1 MAVAV
6 LSILL
11 FVALAFAVGLLYAL
25 WTLLKKQK
33 SRETPRHQAGIADDM
48 TFLAFDKILDSARD
62 YDLFFRA
69 VMNNVPF
76 PVYCKDADDDF
87 RYLFYNKTEVAA
99 ESGSFL
105 GKTDFDVFP
114 PDIAEQTRRNDVE
127 TSRLSIGAVNE
138 YSEHFLA
145 ADNTVHPCKSF
156 KQIIRTQAG
165 RRFLLGLSIDMS
177 EEYALRQSV
186 EETSEILQTILD
198 NIPACILAKDVRNNL
213 RHIIWNKELE
223 RHTGITAE
231 QIIGKTDLEIE
242 PWPGLGQFI
251 RELDMQ
257 TIRDGQVYQEQL
269 CLTASGRQILYRT
282 NKRSCRLPSG
292 RHLLIDMCLDMT
304 RQHELET
311 LNRDMIEYQRDV
323 IAKDQLL
330 NECMRFA
337 GRETDRDAVVNYLLQ
352 RVGIEFN
359 ADRCFTYQY
368 RDSDC
373 RFADCRCE
381 WTARDAASLLFQ
393 QNLDMDS
400 YEYLQSHLK
409 SFQTLVVDDIDD
421 MPQGDCR
428 EYMRRRNIRSTIIA
442 PVQIG
447 DRLCGFIG
455 LDFVRSARIFSENDM
470 RLLNNT
476 ASLLGLIGARDYYRI
491 LLRNVK
497 NDNR

>member
-1 MAVAV
+1 MAVVVIV

-11 FVALAFAVGLLYAL
+11 AAALALAAGLFYAL
-25 WTLLKKQK
+25 SKNQK
-33 SRETPRHQAGIADDM
+33 SRLNPRHQAGIADDI
-48 TFLAFDKILDSARD
+48 TFLAFDKILDGTRD
-62 YDLFFRA
+62 YDLFFQA

-87 RYLFYNKTEVAA
+87 RYVFHNNTEVTAV
-99 ESGSFL
+99 SGSFL

-114 PDIAEQTRRNDVE
+114 AEVADLARRHDLE
-127 TSRLSIGAVNE
+127 TSRLASGTVNE
-138 YSEHFLA
+138 CSEHFLA
-145 ADNTVHPCKSF
+145 ADNTVHTCKSF

-165 RRFLLGLSIDMS
+165 RRFLLGLSIDMTD
-177 EEYALRQSV
+177 EYALRQSV

-198 NIPACILAKDVRNNL
+198 TVPACILAKDVRDNL

-251 RELDMQ
+251 RELDMKA
-257 TIRDGQVYQEQL
+257 IREGAVHQEQL
-269 CLTASGRQILYRT
+269 CLTASGRQILYNT
-282 NKRSCRLPSG
+282 NKLSCRLPSG
-292 RHLLIDMCLDMT
+292 RHLIIDMCIDTT
-304 RQHELET
+304 RQHELEV
-311 LNRDMIEYQRDV
+311 LNTDMIEYQRDV

-337 GRETDRDAVVNYLLQ
+337 ARETDHDAVVNYLLQ

-368 RDSDC
+368 RGPDC
-373 RFADCRCE
+373 RFADCRHE
-381 WTARDAASLLFQ
+381 WTARGATSLLFQ

-409 SFQTLVVDDIDD
+409 SFQALVIDDIDE
-421 MPQGDCR
+421 MPPGNSRD
-428 EYMRRRNIRSTIIA
+428 YMRRNRIRSTLVA

-447 DRLCGFIG
+447 DRLFGFIG
-455 LDFVRSARIFSENDM
+455 LDFVRSATFGCALLIILRFPTRI
-470 RLLNNT
+470 
-476 ASLLGLIGARDYYRI
+476 
-491 LLRNVK
+491 
-497 NDNR
+497 